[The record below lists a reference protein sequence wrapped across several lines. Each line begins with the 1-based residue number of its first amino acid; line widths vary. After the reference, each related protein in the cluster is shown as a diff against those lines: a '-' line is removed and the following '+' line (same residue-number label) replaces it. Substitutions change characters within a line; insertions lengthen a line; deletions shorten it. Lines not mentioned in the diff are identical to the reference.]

1 MKGDSPL
8 DSLTLTA
15 VFVGSA
21 SAGFEFRHP
30 IATRASVSG
39 AGAVGNVGSRATRIK
54 LLSCQNRTS
63 STLTLLMT
71 NKSAHSTQMNLM
83 LRQTMGAIF
92 ARR

>member
-1 MKGDSPL
+1 M

-39 AGAVGNVGSRATRIK
+39 AGAVGNVGSSALASNH
-54 LLSCQNRTS
+54 LLPKQDEWSKS
-63 STLTLLMT
+63 LTLLMT

>member
-1 MKGDSPL
+1 M

-39 AGAVGNVGSRATRIK
+39 AGAVGNVGSLKGNSRQIAELPK
-54 LLSCQNRTS
+54 QDES
-63 STLTLLMT
+63 STLLMT

>member
-1 MKGDSPL
+1 M

-63 STLTLLMT
+63 STLLMT

>member
-1 MKGDSPL
+1 M

-39 AGAVGNVGSRATRIK
+39 AGAVGNVGSRALESIAD
-54 LLSCQNRTS
+54 CQNRTCS
-63 STLTLLMT
+63 TLLMT

>member
-1 MKGDSPL
+1 M

-39 AGAVGNVGSRATRIK
+39 AGAVGNVGSRALESIAD
-54 LLSCQNRTS
+54 CQNRTCQ
-63 STLTLLMT
+63 
-71 NKSAHSTQMNLM
+71 NKYSYT
-83 LRQTMGAIF
+83 F
-92 ARR
+92 DDK

>member
-1 MKGDSPL
+1 M

-39 AGAVGNVGSRATRIK
+39 AGAVGNVGSRASNH
-54 LLSCQNRTS
+54 LLPKQDERVHKYTFD
-63 STLTLLMT
+63 
-71 NKSAHSTQMNLM
+71 K
-83 LRQTMGAIF
+83 
-92 ARR
+92 

>member
-1 MKGDSPL
+1 M

-39 AGAVGNVGSRATRIK
+39 AGAVGNVGSRALESIAELPKQDVFYLYTFDDK
-54 LLSCQNRTS
+54 
-63 STLTLLMT
+63 
-71 NKSAHSTQMNLM
+71 
-83 LRQTMGAIF
+83 
-92 ARR
+92 

>member
-1 MKGDSPL
+1 M

-39 AGAVGNVGSRATRIK
+39 AGAVGNVGSSALASND
-54 LLSCQNRTS
+54 LLPKQDES
-63 STLTLLMT
+63 STLLMT

>member
-1 MKGDSPL
+1 M

-39 AGAVGNVGSRATRIK
+39 AGAVGNVGSRALASND
-54 LLSCQNRTS
+54 LLPKQDES
-63 STLTLLMT
+63 STLLMT

>member
-1 MKGDSPL
+1 M

-39 AGAVGNVGSRATRIK
+39 AGAVGNVGSRATIAELPK
-54 LLSCQNRTS
+54 QDES
-63 STLTLLMT
+63 STLLMT

>member
-1 MKGDSPL
+1 M

-39 AGAVGNVGSRATRIK
+39 AGAVGNVGSRALESIAELPK
-54 LLSCQNRTS
+54 QD
-63 STLTLLMT
+63 
-71 NKSAHSTQMNLM
+71 
-83 LRQTMGAIF
+83 GF
-92 ARR
+92 

>member
-1 MKGDSPL
+1 M

-39 AGAVGNVGSRATRIK
+39 AGAVGNVGSLKGNSRQINC
-54 LLSCQNRTS
+54 CQNRTRV
-63 STLTLLMT
+63 LHFLMT

>member
-1 MKGDSPL
+1 M

-39 AGAVGNVGSRATRIK
+39 AGAVGNVGSRALESIAD
-54 LLSCQNRTS
+54 CQNRTC
-63 STLTLLMT
+63 STLLTT